1 MIFFNMFLTKLYI
14 TRQLISFKRFKD
26 VDSKTDKLE
35 GAHEF
40 KHTLDADRSDTKEV
54 AGPSTKITN
63 KEERARERKG
73 RKRVNQKKILMF
85 FFFIKIKKQNLLL

>member
-54 AGPSTKITN
+54 AGPKITN
-63 KEERARERKG
+63 KEERVRERKG

>member
-54 AGPSTKITN
+54 AGPGTKITN

-85 FFFIKIKKQNLLL
+85 FFIKIKKQNLLL